1 MPMLPGALNRQSLP
15 QSWKQEGW
23 LGSLQTAAEIGG
35 RFVSAAGAPLP
46 APGLAQ
52 HAPPER
58 TAPNRTAPPYG
69 TAPPRSHRTARPGPA
84 RPRRLTVVLVEAGVQ
99 QPVAV
104 RVGRQQVH
112 GSRQI
117 ASSRG
122 TLNHGGT
129 RPPQPRRGSPP
140 EPSRAVADRT
150 AAASDTGR
158 PQGEHRGH
166 PPGGAGIAER
176 ASEPCCAALRPRGMA
191 AGAPCCEGRRR

>member
-84 RPRRLTVVLVEAGVQ
+84 ASPWSWLKPAYSSPLPCGLA
-99 QPVAV
+99 
-104 RVGRQQVH
+104 
-112 GSRQI
+112 GSRFM
-117 ASSRG
+117 
-122 TLNHGGT
+122 
-129 RPPQPRRGSPP
+129 
-140 EPSRAVADRT
+140 
-150 AAASDTGR
+150 
-158 PQGEHRGH
+158 
-166 PPGGAGIAER
+166 
-176 ASEPCCAALRPRGMA
+176 ALAR
-191 AGAPCCEGRRR
+191 